1 MSDFN
6 TIRTTAS
13 PSHADP
19 RTGASDQSGVAAGEG
34 RQLECFMTTAR
45 LPDKLQF
52 SGHETFPLRQLWLRK
67 AYFAVAE
74 SDSTNVFGEEAAIR
88 RFGVGKNMVSA
99 IRHWALAAGVLEES
113 GSNTIQTA
121 PLGDMLFGK
130 NAVDPYLERPATAW
144 LVHWMLAG
152 IAARSTTWY
161 WVFNR
166 MTSQSFDRNAIV
178 KALSEVV
185 SEKRSR
191 VSEITLKRDVEVCLR
206 CYLTRRDGKEVD
218 DAAEPL
224 LSELSL
230 ITEGPT
236 GTFQFR
242 RGPKPNLPDALFAVA
257 LGQFW
262 DRWEENTGSSQNT
275 LSFESIA
282 HDFGSPGR
290 VFKLDEASVAE
301 RLIGLEEVSDG
312 AMIWTDSA
320 GLRQVS
326 RPNGRLDPRSSM
338 KLLRRA
344 YVR

>member
-1 MSDFN
+1 M
-6 TIRTTAS
+6 
-13 PSHADP
+13 
-19 RTGASDQSGVAAGEG
+19 AAGAL
-34 RQLECFMTTAR
+34 RQLECFMATPR

-74 SDSTNVFGEEAAIR
+74 DISGNVFSEEAAIR

-99 IRHWALAAGVLEES
+99 IRHWALASGVLEE
-113 GSNTIQTA
+113 GAGNTMQAA
-121 PLGDMLFGK
+121 PIGEMLFGRQ
-130 NAVDPYLERPATAW
+130 AVDPYLERPATAW

-166 MTSQSFDRNAIV
+166 ITSQSFDRNSIV
-178 KALSEVV
+178 LALSELV

-191 VSEITLKRDVEVCLR
+191 VSQITLKRDVEVCLR

-224 LSELSL
+224 LAELSL

-242 RGPKPNLPDALFAVA
+242 RGPKPNLPDALFAFAVS
-257 LGQFW
+257 QFW
-262 DRWEENTGSSQNT
+262 DRWEETTGSSQNT
-275 LSFESIA
+275 LSFETIA

-301 RLIGLEEVSDG
+301 RLMGLEEVSDG
-312 AMIWTDSA
+312 ALIWTDSA

-326 RPNGRLDPRSSM
+326 RPQGRLDPRSAM

-344 YVR
+344 YAR

>member
-1 MSDFN
+1 MRNSAPIFVVEEG
-6 TIRTTAS
+6 R
-13 PSHADP
+13 
-19 RTGASDQSGVAAGEG
+19 RTGQSVQAGVAAGG
-34 RQLECFMTTAR
+34 CRQLVCLMAIAH
-45 LPDKLQF
+45 LPSKLQF

-67 AYFAVAE
+67 AYFAVSE
-74 SDSTNVFGEEAAIR
+74 DLTGNVFGEEAAIR

-99 IRHWALAAGVLEES
+99 IRHWALASGVIEE
-113 GSNTIQTA
+113 GNGNTVQTA
-121 PLGDMLFGK
+121 PLGEMLFGK
-130 NAVDPYLERPATAW
+130 HAVDPYLERPATAW

-152 IAARSTTWY
+152 LAARSTTWY

-166 MTSQSFDRNAIV
+166 ITSQSFDRNSIV
-178 KALSEVV
+178 RDLSELV

-191 VSEITLKRDVEVCLR
+191 VSLTTLKRDVEVCLR
-206 CYLTRRDGKEVD
+206 CYLTRREGKEVD

-224 LSELSL
+224 LAELSL

-242 RGPKPNLPDALFAVA
+242 RGPKPNLPDALFAFA
-257 LGQFW
+257 LAQFW
-262 DRWEENTGSSQNT
+262 DRWEEATGSSQNT
-275 LSFESIA
+275 LSFEAIA

-301 RLIGLEEVSDG
+301 RLMGLEEVSDG

-326 RPNGRLDPRSSM
+326 RPHGRPDNPRAAL

>member
-1 MSDFN
+1 MV
-6 TIRTTAS
+6 I
-13 PSHADP
+13 
-19 RTGASDQSGVAAGEG
+19 
-34 RQLECFMTTAR
+34 AR

-67 AYFAVAE
+67 AYFAVVE
-74 SDSTNVFGEEAAIR
+74 SGSPNVFAEEAAIR

-99 IRHWALAAGVLEES
+99 IRHWALASGVLEEA
-113 GSNTIQTA
+113 GNNAVQTA
-121 PLGDMLFGK
+121 SLGEFLFGK
-130 NAVDPYLERPATAW
+130 SAVDPYLERPATAW

-166 MTSQSFDRNAIV
+166 MTSQSFDRDAIV

-191 VSEITLKRDVEVCLR
+191 VSQITLKRDVEVCLR
-206 CYLTRRDGKEVD
+206 CYLMRRDGKEVD

-224 LSELSL
+224 LAELSL

-242 RGPKPNLPDALFAVA
+242 RGPKPNLPDALFAFA

-262 DRWEENTGSSQNT
+262 DRWEEHTGSTQNT
-275 LSFESIA
+275 LSFEAIA

-290 VFKLDEASVAE
+290 VFKLDEVSVAE
-301 RLIGLEEVSDG
+301 RVARLEEVSDG

-326 RPNGRLDPRSSM
+326 RPHGRPDPKSAM
-338 KLLRRA
+338 KLLRKA
-344 YVR
+344 YGR